1 MNHNLS
7 NPLVSLVIPAY
18 NRAEMI
24 GETLQSIAA
33 QTYTNWECI
42 VVDDGSE
49 DDTIERVK
57 TYVNIDQRF
66 KLFERPAHH
75 KAGGSGARNFGIDK
89 ADGKYLVFI
98 DSDDLLDPNCL
109 LNRVQNFE
117 SAPQFDFLVFRTRYF
132 FEKIGD
138 CEHAVG
144 KDPEKI
150 TDFLSEFLKYSLPWD
165 TRGPIWKKSTL
176 EKLNYF
182 DEQLDR
188 LQDVDLHT
196 RALKSGMKFRYYD
209 IADTYYRGN
218 SAEVKLDPSYFA
230 LKVLPSFYSYY
241 QKVFNDLE
249 MLYLPDLQQ
258 GIMVTFKKYF
268 LAQAKRNA
276 KSIHRYITDIS
287 NSGMISKKQKN
298 VLRYMTLC
306 YSNNLDK
313 IIGNRNLIRL
323 ANKVYYNS

>member
-1 MNHNLS
+1 MNHSPS
-7 NPLVSLVIPAY
+7 NPLVSIIIPAY
-18 NRAEMI
+18 NRADLI
-24 GETLQSIAA
+24 GETLDSIHD
-33 QTYTNWECI
+33 QTYQNWECI
-42 VVDDGSE
+42 VVDDGSA
-49 DDTIERVK
+49 DDTKKRVSDIMNQDK
-57 TYVNIDQRF
+57 RF
-66 KLFERPAHH
+66 KLYERPSKH
-75 KAGGSGARNFGIDK
+75 KTGGSGARNFGIDN

-109 LNRVQNFE
+109 LNRVQYFE
-117 SAPQFDFLVFRTRYF
+117 KETQFDFLVFRTQYF

-144 KDPEKI
+144 KDPERI

-165 TRGPIWKKSTL
+165 TRGPIWKKTTL

-196 RALKSGMKFRYYD
+196 RALMSGMKFLYYD

-218 SAEVKLDPSYFA
+218 PAEVKLEPSYFA
-230 LKVLPSFYSYY
+230 LKVLPSFSRYY
-241 QKVFNDLE
+241 QNTFKELK
-249 MLYLPDLQQ
+249 MSYLPDLQQ

-268 LAQAKRNA
+268 LTQAKRNA
-276 KSIHRYITDIS
+276 KSIHKYITDIS

-313 IIGNRNLIRL
+313 LVGNKNLIRL
-323 ANKVYYNS
+323 ANKVYYN